1 MFLWI
6 PCCRIKD
13 GKCKFVWFY
22 GRSYKRDVTLLKLP
36 TIPTKHLIRWLL
48 TNIQPN
54 IGSKSFVNET
64 MNVRRVRL
72 RLSEIDV
79 PWLRIISEAVTR
91 KRSGNVLKL
100 NINPISNGGK
110 VASTWHNVLQGSWMH
125 LCYRAELT
133 LVFVWSF
140 FFFFFF
146 F

>member
-1 MFLWI
+1 ME
-6 PCCRIKD
+6 
-13 GKCKFVWFY
+13 KCKFEWFY
-22 GRSYKRDVTLLKLP
+22 GKFYKRDVTLLKLL
-36 TIPTKHLIRWLL
+36 TIPTNHLIRWLL

-54 IGSKSFVNET
+54 IGSKVFVNET
-64 MNVRRVRL
+64 IIVRRIRG
-72 RLSEIDV
+72 RLSEMDV

-110 VASTWHNVLQGSWMH
+110 VVSTWHNVLQGSWMH

-140 FFFFFF
+140 SFSFF
-146 F
+146 